1 MSQFCTRCGKP
12 LPPGVRFCPSCGGAV
27 VNPAAPLESASAAT
41 ATQFTPVTAAAPVR
55 PAAFSGS
62 QAPSGSTDSW
72 TAVAT
77 PDIPEATQ
85 PSAFAPVDL
94 SAASQPASDPS
105 PTQGWA
111 QVTPPEPPA
120 SNENFSTPTSGQQES
135 NQQASF
141 ATVPIAAAAAAS
153 APSQQWSQPA
163 PTSTPNQQWSQ
174 PASPAPPVNQQWSQS
189 PPNGYPPSMPLN
201 AAGQPPRGRSILPKL
216 IGIALVLILL
226 VGAVVV
232 GGVVYVGYKVRQ
244 KARAVS
250 ENISRLGNDKG
261 LNLPKGGPPD
271 AKGALA
277 GLLNALNGKS
287 ASDDGIPVLDSSD
300 PVTPC
305 EPATFPAQDK
315 ARVPFKPGTVITTA
329 WGVKYGDVELRNA
342 IDSIDDS
349 TVSTTNI
356 GPEYKDDNGAMARA
370 LTVTNKN
377 CTSDYRDTD
386 SYLTVNSTHMPQ
398 LMHDMTRLRLSD
410 KTFREINSNGHT
422 NFTYVDIWQRGNGVK
437 LTRDGGMLTR
447 VEPEDVKYPMIMND
461 QRVELPAIHLK
472 GDITTVGKDPR
483 PANERPTKSDGELFV
498 LDDPADP
505 LVLNWRLK
513 NPLFHNGNF
522 RVEVIKINFPVAKP
536 VNILEKQL
544 TQEKRAVTYGI
555 YFDFNRDTLKA
566 ESEPVL
572 KEIAQAMTNNP
583 DWKLTVE
590 GHTDNVGGDSY
601 NLDLSKRRAA
611 AVKQALVGQ
620 YNITADRLLTGGF
633 GASRPVETNDTL
645 EGRARNRRVELVR
658 Q

>member
-12 LPPGVRFCPSCGGAV
+12 LQPAVRFCPSCGGAV
-27 VNPAAPLESASAAT
+27 VSPAAPVESPSVAT
-41 ATQFTPVTAAAPVR
+41 ATQFTPVTAAAPVQQAVPSGF
-55 PAAFSGS
+55 PAS
-62 QAPSGSTDSW
+62 SGSTDGW
-72 TAVAT
+72 TAVAA
-77 PDIPEATQ
+77 PDVAEPVQ
-85 PSAFAPVDL
+85 PSAFAPVDVP
-94 SAASQPASDPS
+94 AASLPPREPS
-105 PTQGWA
+105 PTGGWA
-111 QVTPPEPPA
+111 QVTPSQPPA
-120 SNENFSTPTSGQQES
+120 SNGNFSVPASGQQES

-141 ATVPIAAAAAAS
+141 APVPIAAAPPTS
-153 APSQQWSQPA
+153 TPSQQWSQPA

-174 PASPAPPVNQQWSQS
+174 PASPTPAQQWSQS
-189 PPNGYPPSMPLN
+189 PPNGYPPAMPAN
-201 AAGQPPRGRSILPKL
+201 AAGQPPRRRSILPKL

-226 VGAVVV
+226 AGAAVV

-244 KARAVS
+244 KARTVR
-250 ENISRLGNDKG
+250 ENLSHLANDKG
-261 LNLPKGGPPD
+261 LNLPKAGPPD

-287 ASDDGIPVLDSSD
+287 TSDDGIQVLSSSD
-300 PVTPC
+300 SVTPC
-305 EPATFPAQDK
+305 EPASFPLQDK

-329 WGVKYGDVELRNA
+329 WGVKYGDVELRNTVN
-342 IDSIDDS
+342 SIDDS
-349 TVSTTNI
+349 TVSTTNN

-377 CTSDYRDTD
+377 CNSDYQSAD

-410 KTFREINSNGHT
+410 NTFQEIKSNGQT
-422 NFTYVDIWQRGNGVK
+422 KFTYVDISHFGSGVK
-437 LTRDGGMLTR
+437 LTHEGGTLTR

-472 GDITTVGKDPR
+472 GDITTIAKDPR
-483 PANERPTKSDGELFV
+483 PANKRPGKSDGELFV

-513 NPLFHNGNF
+513 NPLLHDGNF

-611 AVKQALVGQ
+611 AVKQALVSH
-620 YNITADRLLTGGF
+620 YNIAADRLLTGGF
-633 GASRPVETNDTL
+633 GASRPVESNDTL